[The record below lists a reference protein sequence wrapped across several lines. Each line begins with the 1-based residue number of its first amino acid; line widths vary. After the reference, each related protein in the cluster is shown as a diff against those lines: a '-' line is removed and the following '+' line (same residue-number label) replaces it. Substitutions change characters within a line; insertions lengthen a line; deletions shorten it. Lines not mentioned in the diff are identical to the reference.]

1 VRAFGAI
8 EVPIM
13 DSFGVSDIGRRRKL
27 NEDSVFLDN
36 ELGLYIVAD
45 GMGGHN
51 AGEVASSLAVEVVS
65 NFIRRSREEEEITW
79 PYGIDPQI
87 SLNGNRLRTAVMLA
101 NKRVW
106 KEADNR
112 EEYTGMGSTLVAALA
127 ASEEVLLCNAGDSRA
142 YRLRDRKL
150 QQVTTDDSWVQ
161 AALSEGVLQPQ
172 EIQHHYMK
180 NIITKAIGA
189 RESIDVGILEH
200 RLQPEDVFL
209 LCSDGLH
216 GMVNDGEIERIIV
229 SAQGELEKAVREL
242 IQAANEGGGKDNI
255 SAVLFRHR

>member
-1 VRAFGAI
+1 MI
-8 EVPIM
+8 

-27 NEDSVFLDN
+27 NEDNVFVDDQ
-36 ELGLYIVAD
+36 LGLYIVAD

-65 NFIRRSREEEEITW
+65 NFIRRSRDEEEITW

-112 EEYTGMGSTLVAALA
+112 EEYTGMGSTLVAALVA
-127 ASEEVLLCNAGDSRA
+127 GEEVLLSNAGDSRA
-142 YRLRDRKL
+142 YRFRDGKL

-161 AALSEGVLQPQ
+161 AAFSEGVLQPQ
-172 EIQHHYMK
+172 EIQYHPMR

-189 RESIDVGILEH
+189 RESIEVSILEE
-200 RLQPEDVFL
+200 RFQPEDMYL

-216 GMVNDGEIERIIV
+216 GMVSDGEIERIIV
-229 SAQGELEKAVREL
+229 SAQGDLEKAVRGL
-242 IQAANEGGGKDNI
+242 IQAANEAGGKDNI
-255 SAVLFRHR
+255 SAVLFRYR

>member
-1 VRAFGAI
+1 MI
-8 EVPIM
+8 

-27 NEDSVFLDN
+27 NEDNVLVDDD
-36 ELGLYIVAD
+36 LGLFVVAD

-79 PYGIDPQI
+79 PYGIDPKI

-112 EEYTGMGSTLVAALA
+112 EEYTGMGTTLVAALV
-127 ASEEVLLCNAGDSRA
+127 ASEEVVLCNAGDSRA
-142 YRLRDRKL
+142 YRLRDAKL
-150 QQVTTDDSWVQ
+150 EQVTTDDSWVQ
-161 AALSEGVLQPQ
+161 AAFSEGVLQPQ
-172 EIQHHYMK
+172 EIQYHPMR

-189 RESIDVGILEH
+189 REAIEVNILEEG
-200 RLQPEDVFL
+200 LQSGDIYL

-216 GMVNDGEIERIIV
+216 GMVNDQDIERIMV
-229 SAQGELEKAVREL
+229 SAEGDLEKAVRAL
-242 IQAANEGGGKDNI
+242 IEAANAGGGKDNI
-255 SAVLFRHR
+255 SAVIFRYRS

>member
-1 VRAFGAI
+1 M
-8 EVPIM
+8 VPMMRMM

-27 NEDSVFLDN
+27 NEDSFFVDD

-142 YRLRDRKL
+142 YRLRDGKL

-189 RESIDVGILEH
+189 RENIDVGILEH
-200 RLQPEDVFL
+200 KLQPQDLYL

>member
-1 VRAFGAI
+1 MI
-8 EVPIM
+8 

-27 NEDSVFLDN
+27 NEDNVLVDDD
-36 ELGLYIVAD
+36 LGLFVVAD

-79 PYGIDPQI
+79 PYGIDPKI

-112 EEYTGMGSTLVAALA
+112 EEYTGMGTTLVAALVA
-127 ASEEVLLCNAGDSRA
+127 GEEVVLCNAGDSRA
-142 YRLRDRKL
+142 YRLRDAKL
-150 QQVTTDDSWVQ
+150 EQVTTDDSWVQ
-161 AALSEGVLQPQ
+161 AAFSEGVLQPQ
-172 EIQHHYMK
+172 EIQYHPMR

-189 RESIDVGILEH
+189 REAIEVNILEEG
-200 RLQPEDVFL
+200 LQSGDIYL

-216 GMVNDGEIERIIV
+216 GMVNDQDIERIMV
-229 SAQGELEKAVREL
+229 SAEGDLEKAVRAL
-242 IQAANEGGGKDNI
+242 IEAANAGGGKDNI
-255 SAVLFRHR
+255 SAVIFRYRS

>member
-1 VRAFGAI
+1 MI
-8 EVPIM
+8 

-27 NEDSVFLDN
+27 NEDNVLVDDD
-36 ELGLYIVAD
+36 LGLFVVAD

-79 PYGIDPQI
+79 PYGIDPKI

-112 EEYTGMGSTLVAALA
+112 EEYTGMGTTLVAALV
-127 ASEEVLLCNAGDSRA
+127 ASEEVVLCNAGDSRA
-142 YRLRDRKL
+142 YRLRDAKL
-150 QQVTTDDSWVQ
+150 EQVTTDDSWVQ
-161 AALSEGVLQPQ
+161 AAFSEGVLQPQ
-172 EIQHHYMK
+172 EIQYHPMR

-189 RESIDVGILEH
+189 REAIEVNILEEG
-200 RLQPEDVFL
+200 LQSGDIYL

-216 GMVNDGEIERIIV
+216 GMVNDQDIERIMV
-229 SAQGELEKAVREL
+229 SAEGNLEKAVRAL
-242 IQAANEGGGKDNI
+242 IEAANAGGGKDNI
-255 SAVLFRHR
+255 SAVIFRYRS